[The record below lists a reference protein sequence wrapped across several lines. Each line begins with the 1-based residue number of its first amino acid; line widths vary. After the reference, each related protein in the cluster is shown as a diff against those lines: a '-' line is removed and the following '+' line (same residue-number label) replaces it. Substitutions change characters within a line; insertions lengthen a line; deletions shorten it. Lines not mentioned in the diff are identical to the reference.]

1 MPDFSSS
8 EQNEPY
14 KTGDFTEQMSQSNYK
29 EGEQIFLITERIY
42 INAVLKSDIKVTKG
56 SMSAVIF
63 YFQFNIFL
71 INILQTI
78 Y

>member
-1 MPDFSSS
+1 
-8 EQNEPY
+8 
-14 KTGDFTEQMSQSNYK
+14 MSQSNYE

-42 INAVLKSDIKVTKG
+42 INAILKSDIKVTKG

-63 YFQFNIFL
+63 YFQFNLFL